1 MSMIMQN
8 PVLEHLK
15 RAAEQ
20 APFKLEK
27 ENYQMAMQ
35 EIERLQHVISTIYHH
50 VHSEQEVFI
59 MLQRIKH
66 ILQAHTRDDN

>member
-1 MSMIMQN
+1 MSMIMHN
-8 PVLEHLK
+8 PVLEQLK
-15 RAAEQ
+15 RAADQ

-27 ENYQMAMQ
+27 ENYQMAVQ
-35 EIERLQHVISTIYHH
+35 EIERLQHVICTIHHH

-66 ILQAHTRDDN
+66 LLREYAS